1 MPFEL
6 NSTGLIIQTQ
16 AEILDEIK
24 ADLRAIYGNNLNLS
38 PTSIFG
44 QLANLMAEWRG
55 AEQQKALQVYN
66 SFDPNGAS
74 GAALDARAAL
84 TATRRRGETRSVVEG
99 LVTLSGAATIPAGS
113 TITLDSNGSTWEL
126 LAEVN
131 EAAAG
136 SYPATFRALAFGPLE
151 AFSGSGW
158 TLSTVIA
165 NWDSFTNPTNDAVP
179 GRLLESDGRFRQR
192 RNVEL
197 YSEGRGSL
205 NSIAAVVSEVNTANG
220 YVDRVRVYH
229 NPATS
234 PVDAN
239 GIPFKAFNVVVRTVP
254 PLDPNETPAND
265 PLQQDIADAILRTLG
280 AGGEAFGTD
289 FVLSAV
295 DIEDQVQP
303 IAFDEFADAEI
314 WVLIV
319 VETAAFVA
327 PFDNLPVVPLSKQQM
342 ANIII
347 EHVVERANEEISE
360 IGQAAFSFVIEA
372 YVKELVDSQEI
383 RGINSVEAG
392 VANGVQPDVLVPI
405 SDVGIREIP
414 NYSTGRIEIFLDGAY
429 YTYNP

>member
-1 MPFEL
+1 MAFEL
-6 NSTGLIIQTQ
+6 NSNGLQIQTQ
-16 AEILDEIK
+16 AEILAEIK
-24 ADLRAIYGNNLNLS
+24 ADLRAEFGNNLNLE
-38 PTSIFG
+38 PTSFFG
-44 QLANLMAEWRG
+44 LMANIMAEWRA
-55 AEQQKALQVYN
+55 AEQQTALNVYN

-74 GAALDARAAL
+74 GAALDARAGL
-84 TATRRRGETRSVVEG
+84 TGTRRRGESFSTIEG
-99 LVTLSGAATIPAGS
+99 IVTLSGPAVIPAGS
-113 TITLDSNGSTWEL
+113 IIRLNSNQSTWEL
-126 LAEVN
+126 LSEVN
-131 EAAAG
+131 EAGAG
-136 SYPATFRALAFGPLE
+136 AYAATFQATGAGPQT
-151 AFSGSGW
+151 AFSNSDW
-158 TLSTVIA
+158 TIVTVIP
-165 NWDSFTNPTNDAVP
+165 NWTSFTNPTEDAVP
-179 GRLLESDGRFRQR
+179 GRLQEGDGQFRQR

-205 NSIAAVVSEVNTANG
+205 NSLAAVVSEVNTENG

-229 NPATS
+229 NPS
-234 PVDAN
+234 RPPVDEN

-254 PLDPNETPAND
+254 PLDPNETPVND

-289 FVLSAV
+289 FVLSAA

-303 IAFDEFADAEI
+303 IAFDRFDDAEI

-319 VETAAFVA
+319 VETAAFIA

-342 ANIII
+342 ANVII
-347 EHVVERANEEISE
+347 EHVVKRANEEMSE
-360 IGQAAFSFVIEA
+360 IGQAALSYVIEA

-392 VANGVQPDVLVPI
+392 VANGVQPDLLVPI

-414 NYSTGRIEIFLDGAY
+414 NYSTGRIRIFLDGAF